1 MKGERQRSVLE
12 EKKGVGRKRRGEV
25 MKTERDEERAESGGR
40 RGGRGK
46 GAGVPL
52 QNDEGLLEESG

>member
-25 MKTERDEERAESGGR
+25 RKTERDEERAESGGR
-40 RGGRGK
+40 GGRGGRRRGGRGK
-46 GAGVPL
+46 VYHV
-52 QNDEGLLEESG
+52 